1 MMVQFT
7 RLKKLK
13 FDIQALI
20 KISLINTMTMGS
32 NLLLTFLIVSNF
44 GLSMLGDFVLFLTA
58 TSILSLAYIALPANY
73 SIFKIQD
80 EESYLNY
87 FNGNY
92 IYSSI
97 LLIPIVFLVDLL
109 NFLMIDG
116 MTLYL
121 YTAIVA
127 LQNYFDVFFQANNR
141 LHKYYISILIISL
154 LRLLL
159 LMYVIYYGEIEFIL
173 EYLIDIYLFPTFF
186 VLIILIYNERA
197 ACIQYK
203 IIGLNK
209 YLYYLKTNYHLLKIY
224 YLGIIIKRLK
234 DNMLILLFSII
245 SSSEL
250 IGLYSLF
257 VKIGSAILG
266 QIRVL
271 EAMLMN
277 RFNLDGLKNIT
288 SIPFIVGFSTQLVII
303 TIGTLYMVINT
314 GEYYSVSLVI
324 YSFIAYPYLKTIIMR
339 AKMLSRYDNKS
350 INKSYLFYIFLISIF
365 FFIAAFFDINNI
377 NYILVALLLGEI
389 VVAKTLSNMN
399 RKIHA

>member
-1 MMVQFT
+1 
-7 RLKKLK
+7 
-13 FDIQALI
+13 
-20 KISLINTMTMGS
+20 MGS